1 MDAADKADILRR
13 WSAFQRVLGRP
24 EHELTWHNCVRE
36 LDLDKRTRCLD
47 CGTEG
52 SPYIVHNHVWAQTG
66 LAYDGGVL
74 CFDCLRR
81 KCAPTLIPRMRQ
93 SRPRLNWPSA
103 RSESLFRPPSPSGS
117 FC

>member
-13 WSAFQRVLGRP
+13 WSAFQRILGRP

-74 CFDCLRR
+74 CFDCLCRR
-81 KCAPTLIPRMRQ
+81 LG
-93 SRPRLNWPSA
+93 RPLRLDDFPMEVPLNRESWTAIWRAVTGSDSA
-103 RSESLFRPPSPSGS
+103 
-117 FC
+117 